1 MKKIIVYSHPDCL
14 LKHNGTNHPERKER
28 LDIILNSFKKNK
40 DIVFQFKEAPL
51 ANLLDVSLVHPK
63 EYM

>member
-1 MKKIIVYSHPDCL
+1 MSNLLIISHKDCL

-40 DIVFQFKEAPL
+40 DIVFQYKEAP
-51 ANLLDVSLVHPK
+51 
-63 EYM
+63 